1 MYWLL
6 NWKEDMPMDGMT
18 LEALKRLK
26 KYARYTNAM
35 IAEKSGVPL
44 STVQKVFSG
53 NTESPR
59 YGTLQALFRVFQD
72 DQDAYVRTGDVSMV
86 REDNQYYSPGSTAAA
101 KSILSATGRTGKTLE
116 DYMALPEGTR
126 IEMIDGV
133 FYDMAGPTVIHQRI
147 GAMIFTVFENF
158 VNANGGSCLP
168 SIAPTDVRLD
178 CDDKTMVQPDV
189 LVVCDRSKVTKQ
201 RIEGAPDLV
210 VEVLSSSHWYNDM
223 ILKMGKYR
231 KAGVRE
237 YWIVIPE
244 QQAVLVYH
252 FEKTPEAAQYSFA
265 DQVPVGIW
273 DGKCKVDFK
282 KILENIQFLL

>member
-1 MYWLL
+1 M
-6 NWKEDMPMDGMT
+6 NEMT
-18 LEALKRLK
+18 LEDLKRLK
-26 KYARYTNAM
+26 KYAGYTNAM

-59 YGTLQALFRVFQD
+59 YGTLKALYHAFSDGQAAND
-72 DQDAYVRTGDVSMV
+72 PDIDGSMV
-86 REDNQYYSPGSTAAA
+86 GEENRYYAPGSTAAA
-101 KSILSATGRTGKTLE
+101 EYILSKDGRTGKTLD

-126 IEMIDGV
+126 IELIDGV

-147 GAMIFTVFENF
+147 ACMIDYAFERFINK
-158 VNANGGSCLP
+158 NGGSCIP

-178 CDDKTMVQPDV
+178 SDDKTMVQPDV
-189 LVVCDRSKVTKQ
+189 LVVCDRGKVTKQ

-210 VEVLSSSHWYNDM
+210 VEVLSTSHWYNDM
-223 ILKMGKYR
+223 ILKMEKY
-231 KAGVRE
+231 KNAGVRE
-237 YWIVIPE
+237 YWIVVPE

-252 FEKTPEAAQYSFA
+252 FEKTPEVAQYSFE

-273 DGKCKVDFK
+273 DGKCTVDFK
-282 KILENIQFLL
+282 KILDNIQFLL